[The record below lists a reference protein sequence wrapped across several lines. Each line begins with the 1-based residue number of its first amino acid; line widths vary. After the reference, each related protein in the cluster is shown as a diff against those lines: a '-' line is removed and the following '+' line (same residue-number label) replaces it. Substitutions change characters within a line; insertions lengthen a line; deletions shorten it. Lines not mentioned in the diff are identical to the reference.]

1 MPTSRR
7 DTDRTR
13 KKRSGSF
20 SLDLI
25 PGSRLT
31 GECVRERWRVERDDL
46 RYANIWGLCDY
57 PGRKI
62 TLESTMNDSRLLEI
76 TVHEVAHAV
85 HQKLSERDVEL
96 IGKAVAKVLWR
107 DGWRRTQ
114 PTE

>member
-1 MPTSRR
+1 MNA
-7 DTDRTR
+7 RTR
-13 KKRSGSF
+13 KKKRGSF

-25 PGSRLT
+25 PGSR
-31 GECVRERWRVERDDL
+31 GGDVCSRERWRVVRDDL
-46 RYANIWGLCDY
+46 RFANIWGLCDY
-57 PGRKI
+57 HSRTI
-62 TLESTMNDSRLLEI
+62 TLEPSMRDRRLLEI

>member
-1 MPTSRR
+1 MR
-7 DTDRTR
+7 R
-13 KKRSGSF
+13 KKRLDSF
-20 SLDLI
+20 ALDLI

-31 GECVRERWRVERDDL
+31 GECHRERWRIERDELD
-46 RYANIWGLCDY
+46 YACIWGVCDY
-57 PGRKI
+57 PGRTI
-62 TLESTMNDSRLLEI
+62 TLNPTMRDKRLLEI
-76 TVHEVAHAV
+76 TVHEVAHAI